1 MKNNITLTSLCQP
14 IVISALLFSPQLT
27 FAQTLTEAIE
37 QTIKTNPEV
46 LEEAYRKLASDSTI
60 AQAQAGYY
68 PKIDLAV
75 GTGWES
81 TDSPTTRANGSHK
94 NKHLNRDEASLNLSQ
109 MLFDGF
115 AVKSQVDRSQS
126 LVESAAY
133 QVANSSERLSLRA
146 INVYLATLQDRE
158 LLEITQGNFDAH
170 EQTHDQITLR
180 SESGVGSKADI
191 DQSQGRLSLAQA
203 NLLAAHGNLED
214 SQSNFQRVVGNL
226 PEELEMPAS
235 LCCDIFPATVEDAIQ
250 ITFDNHPSFY
260 SSIAGYEAELAQ
272 IQGAKAR
279 LSPRLDFELGT
290 TANNNLDGVKGH
302 NNDVTAMLRLRYNV
316 YNGGADHARIAETE
330 FLSLKEEQVTLG
342 VKRDIEESTRLSWNA
357 YVTAKEVLPNLKLH
371 AESAEKARHAYAQQF
386 RLGQRTLLDMLD
398 SENELFTAR
407 SDYISGQYNVRLA
420 GYKLITAMGQLLDTV
435 EVAPREESIPQK

>member
-214 SQSNFQRVVGNL
+214 SQSNFQRVIGNL
-226 PEELEMPAS
+226 
-235 LCCDIFPATVEDAIQ
+235 
-250 ITFDNHPSFY
+250 
-260 SSIAGYEAELAQ
+260 
-272 IQGAKAR
+272 
-279 LSPRLDFELGT
+279 
-290 TANNNLDGVKGH
+290 
-302 NNDVTAMLRLRYNV
+302 
-316 YNGGADHARIAETE
+316 
-330 FLSLKEEQVTLG
+330 
-342 VKRDIEESTRLSWNA
+342 
-357 YVTAKEVLPNLKLH
+357 
-371 AESAEKARHAYAQQF
+371 
-386 RLGQRTLLDMLD
+386 
-398 SENELFTAR
+398 
-407 SDYISGQYNVRLA
+407 
-420 GYKLITAMGQLLDTV
+420 
-435 EVAPREESIPQK
+435 